1 MGNKSYGLAW
11 DMDTQLAWAKLRTT
25 VGWDDLV
32 IIPVTIMTSGTP
44 NFHVHMVIL
53 QGVAP
58 VAD

>member
-1 MGNKSYGLAW
+1 MKIRSSHGPNCVPPL
-11 DMDTQLAWAKLRTT
+11 
-25 VGWDDLV
+25 VGIILV